1 MHSPESC
8 GLEEAQDSKPARSMP
23 RLNARVCSR
32 QENMVLEHAEHVRKR
47 RNHDD
52 FYCGGSDEDA
62 VGLRVDSR
70 CTAEWFQNQD

>member
-1 MHSPESC
+1 
-8 GLEEAQDSKPARSMP
+8 
-23 RLNARVCSR
+23 
-32 QENMVLEHAEHVRKR
+32 MVLEHAEHVRKR